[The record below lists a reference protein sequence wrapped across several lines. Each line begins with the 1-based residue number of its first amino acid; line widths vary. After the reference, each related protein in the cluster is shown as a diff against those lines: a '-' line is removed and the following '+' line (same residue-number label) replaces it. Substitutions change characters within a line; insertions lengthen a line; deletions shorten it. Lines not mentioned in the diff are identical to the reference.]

1 MSDPD
6 SANVVDVPPADL
18 AALHHRWLVEEP
30 SRAWRDDDGTLVFFD
45 ISGFTPLT
53 ERLAVHGKIGA
64 EELTD
69 VLGTVFGELLGAAEQ
84 YGGDTLKFGG
94 DAVLLH
100 FEGPGHEARACA
112 AAWEMQRAMR
122 RSRRLKTSVGSV
134 SLGASCGIASGPVHA
149 FLAGS
154 EFRELLVAGPTTSAA
169 LTMESAA
176 HAGEILVAPSTARAL
191 DGGLLG
197 SASAGGGRPLLSAPA
212 ADPVPVRRP
221 EQMPTTP
228 AVQPQLAPYL
238 HHTGDGEHRQAVVA
252 FLQYRGVDEIL
263 EHDGPAALQSA
274 LEALIGIVQESCA
287 KHGVTFL
294 GTDCDKGAGKIMLA
308 AGAPAAGEH
317 DEDQMLLCL
326 REVLRRPQPLE
337 IRAGVNRGRVFTLH
351 LGAPQRRAW
360 TTMGE
365 TTNLAARVM
374 GKSDPGTLLATR
386 AVMERTV
393 SPFEQQWREPFMVK
407 GVASAVEA
415 AVIGEVVEPNAN
427 AQRART
433 MGGPLPFVGRDLLL
447 TELEQLVREARG
459 AVVELRGE
467 AGIGKSRLLEELTHR
482 AVAMG
487 RRVLFVE
494 GRPYGTD
501 SAYGAVRPPLRLL
514 IAGDHPTDDQV
525 ALALRERL
533 PEPARRWTPL
543 VGIPFG
549 LDLPPTPEQLALT
562 PAAARMRLRV
572 ELLPVLAGIVPEG
585 ALLIVEDGHWLDEAS
600 ASLLATTVAAP
611 GGRPLTTI
619 VATREP
625 VPHFDRG
632 GIRTIELGPLDP
644 AEVEAALQADDGEHE
659 PLPPAVMAI
668 LAERSHGHPLLLE
681 ELLVAAREGRDIE
694 TLPDSIEALL
704 AAHVDR
710 VPPADRSVLRKA
722 SVLGMGFADDVLAE
736 LADLPIDEVVATLE
750 RLDDFIERDEG
761 EGRWMFRQSL
771 AREAAYE
778 ALPFRVRR
786 ALHGRAADLLEA
798 SAGDDVGPA
807 APILSLHA
815 HAAGD
820 HAQSWRF
827 SRMAAERAE
836 RQGAPLEAAVFLR
849 RALHAG
855 EHMDDL
861 TERSIGEVA
870 QRLGDT
876 YELAGLYEQAGEA
889 YQRARRHFAGDRI
902 GTAELC
908 RRQGWLRERTDSY
921 SQALRWYARGLTVL
935 GDAGGMTATR
945 LRGRLRLAYGAA
957 RLRQGRLAAALE
969 PLLEAASLAYRTDD
983 QGSLAHASYLL
994 DWANTD
1000 LGHPEDAERYRV
1012 QALRIY
1018 EELGDWTGQANVLNN
1033 LGVDAFFAGDW
1044 QGAMKLYERSRK
1056 ARERGG
1062 DVVRYGEALVN
1073 IGELLVD
1080 QGRLEEARPRLRRA
1094 LGLWRGA
1101 GFPVGVGVALM
1112 NLGRAAARLGDDQQA
1127 EEFLER
1133 ARETLEA
1140 IGSEQTVDVA
1150 IREGERQTLRGRGRE
1165 ALAVLD
1171 AARAEAVRRGG
1182 APVLLAQIDR
1192 LRAAASAQEGD
1203 LQAARRQIAAALDAA
1218 QGTPYEVALATDLQA
1233 RIAPLVGDP
1242 IDHEA
1247 LAAAHAELRR
1257 LGVQRIWPPPL
1268 PGAPHDDTGVPIADG
1283 AEAEPDEAAPDEA
1296 AAAGDPSIGEQASGG
1311 AERTERSE

>member
-1 MSDPD
+1 M
-6 SANVVDVPPADL
+6 
-18 AALHHRWLVEEP
+18 EEP
-30 SRAWRDDDGTLVFFD
+30 GRAWRDDDGTLVFFD

-69 VLGTVFGELLGAAEQ
+69 VLGSVFGELLGAAER

-100 FEGPGHEARACA
+100 FEGEHHQTRACA
-112 AAWEMQRAMR
+112 AAWAMQRAMR
-122 RSRRLKTSVGSV
+122 RSRRLRTSVGSV

-154 EFRELLVAGPTTSAA
+154 EFRELLVTGPTTSVA
-169 LTMESAA
+169 LTMEAAA
-176 HAGEILVAPSTARAL
+176 HAGEILVAPSTASAL
-191 DGGLLG
+191 AGGLLG
-197 SASAGGGRPLLSAPA
+197 SANPGGGRPLLNAPEVA
-212 ADPVPVRRP
+212 EAPVQRP
-221 EQMPTTP
+221 SQMPAIA
-228 AVQPQLAPYL
+228 AVQPQLVPYL
-238 HHTGDGEHRQAVVA
+238 QHSGDGEHRQAVIA
-252 FLQYRGVDEIL
+252 FLHYRGADAIL
-263 EHDGPAALQSA
+263 EQFGPATLQGALDRLVGA
-274 LEALIGIVQESCA
+274 VQESCA
-287 KHGVTFL
+287 RHGVTFL
-294 GTDCDKGAGKIMLA
+294 GTDCDRGGGKIMLA
-308 AGAPAAGEH
+308 AGAPAASAH
-317 DEDQMLLCL
+317 DEDQMLHCL
-326 REVLRRPQPLE
+326 REVVRRPGELE
-337 IRAGVNRGRVFTLH
+337 LRAGVNRGRVFTLH

-374 GKSDPGTLLATR
+374 GRSEAGTVLATR
-386 AVMERTV
+386 AVVERALA
-393 SPFEQQWREPFMVK
+393 PFEHTWLEPFVVK
-407 GVASAVEA
+407 GVTSAVEA
-415 AVIGEVVEPNAN
+415 AVIGEVAEPGAT
-427 AQRART
+427 QARSRT
-433 MGGPLPFVGRDLLL
+433 SSGPLPFVGRQALLD
-447 TELEQLVREARG
+447 ELEQLVREAHG
-459 AVVELRGE
+459 TVLELRGE
-467 AGIGKSRLLEELTHR
+467 AGIGKSRLLDELTRR
-482 AVAMG
+482 ATAMG
-487 RRVLFVE
+487 RRVVFVE

-514 IAGDHPTDDQV
+514 IAGEQPTDDQV

-549 LDLPPTPEQLALT
+549 LDLPPTPEQLSLT

-585 ALLIVEDGHWLDEAS
+585 ALLIVEDAHWLDEAS

-625 VPHFDRG
+625 VPHFDRE
-632 GIRTIELGPLDP
+632 GIRTIELGPID
-644 AEVEAALQADDGEHE
+644 AADVEAALQADDGTHP
-659 PLPPAVMAI
+659 PLPPALTAMLV
-668 LAERSHGHPLLLE
+668 ERSHGHPLLLE

-710 VPPADRSVLRKA
+710 VAPADRAVLRQA
-722 SVLGMGFADDVLAE
+722 SVLGMGFSEEVLAE
-736 LADLPIDEVVATLE
+736 LAELPVDEVVATLE
-750 RLDDFIERDEG
+750 RLGDFLERDE
-761 EGRWMFRQSL
+761 EDGRWLFRQSL

-798 SAGDDVGPA
+798 SAGGDVGA
-807 APILSLHA
+807 VSPILSLHA

-827 SRMAAERAE
+827 SRMAAARAE

-855 EHMDDL
+855 AHMTDL
-861 TERSIGEVA
+861 TARSVGEIA

-889 YQRARRHFAGDRI
+889 YRQARRHFAGDPI

-921 SQALRWYARGLTVL
+921 SQALRWYARGLSVL

-969 PLLEAASLAYRTDD
+969 PLLEAASLAHRTDD
-983 QGSLAHASYLL
+983 QQSLAHASYLL
-994 DWANTD
+994 DWAYTD
-1000 LGHPEDAERYRV
+1000 LGHPEQAERYRV

-1044 QGAMKLYERSRK
+1044 QGAMELYERSRR

-1112 NLGRAAARLGDDQQA
+1112 NLGRASARLGDDQQA

-1150 IREGERQTLRGRGRE
+1150 IREGERQALRGRGRE

-1171 AARAEAVRRGG
+1171 AARAETVRRGS

-1192 LRAAASAQEGD
+1192 LRAAATAQEGD
-1203 LQAARRQIAAALDAA
+1203 LMRARELIAAALQAA
-1218 QGTPYEVALATDLQA
+1218 QGTPYEVALATDFAARLAELAGEPVQA
-1233 RIAPLVGDP
+1233 DAV
-1242 IDHEA
+1242 
-1247 LAAAHAELRR
+1247 AAAHAELRR

-1268 PGAPHDDTGVPIADG
+1268 PGARHDDTGVAIAPPPTG
-1283 AEAEPDEAAPDEA
+1283 APA
-1296 AAAGDPSIGEQASGG
+1296 
-1311 AERTERSE
+1311 

>member
-1 MSDPD
+1 M
-6 SANVVDVPPADL
+6 VDVPPADL
-18 AALHHRWLVEEP
+18 AALHHRWLVDEP
-30 SRAWRDDDGTLVFFD
+30 GRSWRDEPGTLVFFD

-69 VLGTVFGELLGAAEQ
+69 VLAKVFGELLGAAEQ
-84 YGGDTLKFGG
+84 FGGDTLKFGG

-100 FEGPGHEARACA
+100 FEGDDHEARACA

-154 EFRELLVAGPTTSAA
+154 QFRELMVVGPTTSAA
-169 LTMESAA
+169 LTMEAAA
-176 HAGEILVAPSTARAL
+176 HAGEILVAPSTAQAL

-197 SASAGGGRPLLSAPA
+197 SATAGGGRPLLSAPTVIGA
-212 ADPVPVRRP
+212 AVERP
-221 EQMPTTP
+221 ATMPTVP
-228 AVQPQLAPYL
+228 AVQPELAPYL
-238 HHTGDGEHRQAVVA
+238 QHTGEGEHRQAVVA
-252 FLQYRGVDEIL
+252 FLQYRGVDEL
-263 EHDGPAALQSA
+263 LVEHGPAALQSTLDTLVGA
-274 LEALIGIVQESCA
+274 VQESCA
-287 KHGVTFL
+287 RHGVTFL

-308 AGAPAAGEH
+308 AGAPVAGPS

-326 REVLRRPQPLE
+326 REVLRRPYAVE

-374 GKSDPGTLLATR
+374 GKSAPGTVLATR
-386 AVMERTV
+386 AVVDRAV
-393 SPFEQQWREPFMVK
+393 APFEQRWLEPFQVK

-415 AVIGEVVEPNAN
+415 AEIGEVIEPNAN
-427 AQRART
+427 AQRVRT
-433 MGGPLPFVGRDLLL
+433 HGGPLPFVGRHALLE
-447 TELEQLVREARG
+447 ELEQLVREARG
-459 AVVELRGE
+459 TVVELRGE
-467 AGIGKSRLLEELTHR
+467 AGIGKSRLLEELTQR
-482 AVAMG
+482 TLALG

-514 IAGDHPTDDQV
+514 IAGEHPTDDQV

-533 PEPARRWTPL
+533 AEPARRWTPL

-549 LDLPPTPEQLALT
+549 LDLPPTPEQLSLT

-572 ELLPVLAGIVPEG
+572 ELLPVLAGIVPDG

-625 VPHFDRG
+625 VPHFDRE
-632 GIRTIELGPLDP
+632 GIRTLELGPLERAD
-644 AEVEAALQADDGEHE
+644 VEAALLVDDGEHE
-659 PLPPAVMAI
+659 PLPPAVTAM

-694 TLPDSIEALL
+694 QLPDSIEALL

-710 VPPADRSVLRKA
+710 VPPADRAVLRQA
-722 SVLGMGFADDVLAE
+722 SVLGMGFAEDVLAE
-736 LADLPIDEVVATLE
+736 LAELPVEEVVATLG
-750 RLDDFIERDEG
+750 RLDDFIERDAE
-761 EGRWMFRQSL
+761 EGRWLFRQSL

-786 ALHGRAADLLEA
+786 ALHGRAAELLEA
-798 SAGDDVGPA
+798 SSGGDVGPT

-855 EHMDDL
+855 EHMTDL
-861 TERSIGEVA
+861 TDRSIGEIA

-876 YELAGLYEQAGEA
+876 YELAGLYEQAGDA
-889 YQRARRHFAGDRI
+889 YRQARRHFRGDPI

-957 RLRQGRLAAALE
+957 RLRQGRLADALG
-969 PLLEAASLAYRTDD
+969 PLLEAADLAYRTDD
-983 QGSLAHASYLL
+983 QGNLAHASYLL
-994 DWANTD
+994 DWAYTD

-1044 QGAMKLYERSRK
+1044 QGAMELYERSRK

-1133 ARETLEA
+1133 ARETLEG

-1150 IREGERQTLRGRGRE
+1150 IREGERQALRGRGRE
-1165 ALAVLD
+1165 ALAVLS

-1192 LRAAASAQEGD
+1192 LRAAATAQVGD
-1203 LQAARRQIAAALDAA
+1203 LAKARRLIDAALEAA

-1233 RIAPLVGDP
+1233 RLAELSGEPVDQT
-1242 IDHEA
+1242 A
-1247 LAAAHAELRR
+1247 LEAAHAELRR
-1257 LGVQRIWPPPL
+1257 LGVERIWPPPL
-1268 PGAPHDDTGVPIADG
+1268 PGAPHDDTGVAMT
-1283 AEAEPDEAAPDEA
+1283 
-1296 AAAGDPSIGEQASGG
+1296 
-1311 AERTERSE
+1311 TEDSR